1 MRQHGQVVVPVGIHH
16 DALLASIG
24 HCHCISSKLRLVAAA
39 GVMMLVVGVVVSRPG
54 LMLNYGT
61 MMVMLMLV
69 HCLLQLILF

>member
-24 HCHCISSKLRLVAAA
+24 HCHCISSKVRLVAA
-39 GVMMLVVGVVVSRPG
+39 GVMMLLVVVVSRPG

>member
-24 HCHCISSKLRLVAAA
+24 HCHCISSKVRLVAT
-39 GVMMLVVGVVVSRPG
+39 GVMMLLVVVVSRPG

>member
-24 HCHCISSKLRLVAAA
+24 HCHCISSKLRLVAA
-39 GVMMLVVGVVVSRPG
+39 GVMMLVLVVSRPG

-61 MMVMLMLV
+61 MVVVMLLLVSV
-69 HCLLQLILF
+69 HCLL

>member
-24 HCHCISSKLRLVAAA
+24 HCHCISSKLRLVAA
-39 GVMMLVVGVVVSRPG
+39 GVMMLVVVVSRPG